1 MTFKK
6 NLLAAAT
13 ATTVAFA
20 GAGVAAAEDATDSS
34 YQGSTV
40 SSIDGSSERITADL
54 TGALGSSDE
63 NGNWTLEDSDAAL
76 KLIASIGAG
85 VAAVILFAPLIDGAV
100 KDFQEWAGQYIG

>member
-20 GAGVAAAEDATDSS
+20 GAGVAAADSS